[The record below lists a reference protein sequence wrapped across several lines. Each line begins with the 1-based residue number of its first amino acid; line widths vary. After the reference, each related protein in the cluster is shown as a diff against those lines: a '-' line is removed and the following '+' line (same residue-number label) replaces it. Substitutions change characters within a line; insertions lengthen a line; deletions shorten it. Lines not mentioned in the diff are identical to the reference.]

1 MHFGWIIFVGSLTAF
16 LSYFLWKDSNWRCIN
31 EASSLSVAIN
41 ESAERNRAGCTCSF
55 SHSRKGPFDAEWD
68 GHIYRSASILLFLVI
83 SPSVKTR
90 GKGLAHAT
98 MSLILI
104 VLPPVGKTKTST
116 PCKARAWGGAGG
128 AAPPHPHHFLKN
140 KKVNKIKYSGTS
152 I

>member
-1 MHFGWIIFVGSLTAF
+1 M
-16 LSYFLWKDSNWRCIN
+16 
-31 EASSLSVAIN
+31 SVAIN
-41 ESAERNRAGCTCSF
+41 ESVERNRAGCTCSF
-55 SHSRKGPFDAEWD
+55 SHSRKGRFDAEWD

-128 AAPPHPHHFLKN
+128 AAPPPTPTTFWKT
-140 KKVNKIKYSGTS
+140 KKSIKLSTVEPRYNEGPRDWQNTFVVTRFVSDS

>member
-1 MHFGWIIFVGSLTAF
+1 MRALKGIARDVLAHFP
-16 LSYFLWKDSNWRCIN
+16 
-31 EASSLSVAIN
+31 
-41 ESAERNRAGCTCSF
+41 
-55 SHSRKGPFDAEWD
+55 HSRKGPFDAEWD

-128 AAPPHPHHFLKN
+128 ELHPTPTTF
-140 KKVNKIKYSGTS
+140 
-152 I
+152 